1 MGDSC
6 DDKYMLIE
14 RANYSHVYP
23 GTSQLI
29 SKSKYTGNTSVVGT
43 IEDLI
48 SKKLLYK
55 GPEIHINTG
64 FHTTDTSIRNM
75 VGVNQGGWSRQTK
88 KSRKPKRRNSRSNRT
103 LNKSKK

>member
-6 DDKYMLIE
+6 DDKYTLIE
-14 RANYSHVYP
+14 RADYSRAFP

-29 SKSKYTGNTSVVGT
+29 STSKWTGDSSVVGT

-48 SKKLLYK
+48 SRKLLYK

-64 FHTTDTSIRNM
+64 VYES
-75 VGVNQGGWSRQTK
+75 
-88 KSRKPKRRNSRSNRT
+88 
-103 LNKSKK
+103 